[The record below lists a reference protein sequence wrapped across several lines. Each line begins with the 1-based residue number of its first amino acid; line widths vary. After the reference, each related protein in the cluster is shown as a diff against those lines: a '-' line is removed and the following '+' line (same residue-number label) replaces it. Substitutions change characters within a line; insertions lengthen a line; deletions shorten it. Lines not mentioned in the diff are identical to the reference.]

1 MVVAVIFNILVHFT
15 KLEQGNSNPVNDF
28 TSLFGVGFMQISFNG
43 VHDE

>member
-28 TSLFGVGFMQISFNG
+28 ASLFDVGLMQISFNG

>member
-15 KLEQGNSNPVNDF
+15 KLDQGNSNPMNDF
-28 TSLFGVGFMQISFNG
+28 ISLFSVGFMQISFKG